1 MLTDQERAN
10 GTWRPTIRM
19 KGQPTTSKTFRT
31 MTLTRQRASKT
42 ETAMRDGEHFA
53 PSKLT
58 IRQLIELCQKKHPE
72 LIRRHINANKRLLRK
87 P

>member
-1 MLTDQERAN
+1 
-10 GTWRPTIRM
+10 
-19 KGQPTTSKTFRT
+19 
-31 MTLTRQRASKT
+31 
-42 ETAMRDGEHFA
+42 MRDGEHFA